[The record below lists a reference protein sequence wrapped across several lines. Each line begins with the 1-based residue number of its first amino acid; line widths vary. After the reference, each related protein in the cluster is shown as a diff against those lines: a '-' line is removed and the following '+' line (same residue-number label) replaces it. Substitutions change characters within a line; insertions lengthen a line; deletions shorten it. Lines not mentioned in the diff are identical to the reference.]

1 MSQGALILLVEDD
14 RDIRESLA
22 DVLEE
27 EGYRVAHAADG
38 ESAVAALG
46 ALAGGERPAL
56 ILLDM
61 WMPRM
66 DARGF
71 REAQMREAAWAAI
84 PTVLMTGE
92 RDAAGAARAMG
103 VAAVLKKPVTIDALL
118 KVIEEHA
125 R

>member
-1 MSQGALILLVEDD
+1 MGQAALILLVEDD
-14 RDIRESLA
+14 GDIRESLA
-22 DVLEE
+22 EVLED

-38 ESAVAALG
+38 ERG
-46 ALAGGERPAL
+46 LAQLASGELPAL

-71 REAQMREAAWAAI
+71 REAQLREPAWAAI

-92 RDAAGAARAMG
+92 RDAIQVARAMS
-103 VAAVLKKPVTIDALL
+103 VTAAIQKPVTIDVLL
-118 KVIEEHA
+118 QVIGEHV

>member
-1 MSQGALILLVEDD
+1 MGQAALILLVEDD
-14 RDIRESLA
+14 GDIRESLA
-22 DVLEE
+22 EVLED
-27 EGYRVAHAADG
+27 EGYRVALAADG
-38 ESAVAALG
+38 ERG
-46 ALAGGERPAL
+46 LAQLASGELPAL

-71 REAQMREAAWAAI
+71 REAQLREPAWAAI

-92 RDAAGAARAMG
+92 RDAIQVARAMS
-103 VAAVLKKPVTIDALL
+103 VTAAIQKPVTIDVLL
-118 KVIEEHA
+118 QVIGEHV